1 MNKQQTA
8 NNFTTLAPVT
18 ENPEGYLYS
27 NARYYSDM
35 DVLMDI
41 DFCNKFRLGCKPKRA
56 QVV

>member
-8 NNFTTLAPVT
+8 NIFTTLAPAT
-18 ENPEGYLYS
+18 ENTEAYLYS
-27 NARYYSDM
+27 YARYYSGM

-56 QVV
+56 